1 MNGIHK
7 KFAAVALAGATVAA
21 GLLATVTPA
30 NAQTNLQ
37 PEPPRV
43 SLAHTNHLKATVLA
57 VDPKNREVVLQGT
70 NGSLGRFAVSDR
82 IKNFDQ
88 IRQGDEVNIAYYE
101 SVAYAVMKPG
111 ELSSTSRT
119 DALATRPPSQSP
131 GGAAVSVSNSTA
143 TIQSIDR
150 ENREVTLKGANGEI
164 VHVYVDPSV
173 GNLKRIKEGDQV
185 SVTMT
190 KAIAVSVEKPGDS
203 SSKTNSAPE

>member
-1 MNGIHK
+1 MNGAK
-7 KFAAVALAGATVAA
+7 NKLAVLAFVCAVAVAVPA
-21 GLLATVTPA
+21 AA

-37 PEPPRV
+37 PEQPRV
-43 SLAHTNHLKATVLA
+43 FVARTNELKATVLG
-57 VDPKNREVVLQGT
+57 VDYKNREVVLQGT

-82 IKNFDQ
+82 IQNLDKV
-88 IRQGDEVNIAYYE
+88 RQGDEVNIKYYE

-111 ELSSTSRT
+111 ENLSATSRS
-119 DALATRPPSQSP
+119 DALATRPPGQAP
-131 GGAAVSVSNSTA
+131 GGVAMTVSNTTA

-150 ENREVTLKGANGEI
+150 ESRHVVLKGANGEI
-164 VHVYVDPSV
+164 VSVFVDPSV